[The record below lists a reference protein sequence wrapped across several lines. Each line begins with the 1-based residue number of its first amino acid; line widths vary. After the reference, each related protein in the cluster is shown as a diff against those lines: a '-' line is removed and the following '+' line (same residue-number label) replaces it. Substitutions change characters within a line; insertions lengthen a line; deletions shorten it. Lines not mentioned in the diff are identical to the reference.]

1 MLDIFTAIANSNK
14 RRNAAVASNLE
25 VSKKEGTKLSK
36 IIDAKDAK
44 LAQGKKIRKI
54 FLPNSKFRAMWDM
67 MLTLFTMW
75 FAISILYRVAFTLD
89 EKVDESMGM
98 LMIDFCVDLVFI
110 VDIFLNFKKFAYI
123 ENGVIVS
130 DPEVRLNDAS
140 TTDLLPN

>member
-1 MLDIFTAIANSNK
+1 M
-14 RRNAAVASNLE
+14 ASNLE